1 MDTRVA
7 VLGAGSSGLAA
18 LKGLREQ
25 GLDVEAFERGSD
37 VGGLWRYEN
46 DNGLSAAYA
55 SLRTNVS
62 RPRMRY
68 PAFALPPSYGDF
80 PNHREMAAYLGAYAD
95 AYGLRDS
102 IRFRTRVERLEFAA
116 GGRWRVTLDDGSR
129 RSYGAV
135 VVATGL
141 FWSPRLPFYPGSF
154 DGTVSHSH
162 EYRTPEPYVG
172 GRVLVVGAGQSAA
185 ESAVEVSAVAER
197 TFMSVR
203 GGVHV
208 IPRWIGRRP
217 YD

>member
-25 GLDVEAFERGSD
+25 GLDVEAFERGSE

-62 RPRMRY
+62 RSRMQY
-68 PAFALPPSYGDF
+68 PSFAMPTSYGDF

-102 IRFRTRVERLEFAA
+102 IRFRARVERLPPAA
-116 GGRWRVTLDDGSR
+116 HRTW
-129 RSYGAV
+129 
-135 VVATGL
+135 
-141 FWSPRLPFYPGSF
+141 WI
-154 DGTVSHSH
+154 TVHD
-162 EYRTPEPYVG
+162 
-172 GRVLVVGAGQSAA
+172 
-185 ESAVEVSAVAER
+185 
-197 TFMSVR
+197 
-203 GGVHV
+203 
-208 IPRWIGRRP
+208 RP
-217 YD
+217 P